1 MISSSKSWMS
11 EAQSWLASPCAYTT
25 AKCLSS
31 HVHALQMVL
40 NDSAQ
45 IRTTLQGF
53 SSVLQEMSQVCDVT
67 TLQQQLVDADRQVAD
82 VQDSF
87 TAPLSQLEHAAAEVE
102 AIETEVRR
110 MENDVAEIKTLLLS
124 PETFPSPREEGLKEV
139 EQKIQTM
146 RRTVAEIQKC
156 KPGLCLPEK
165 ADETLTVFSVV
176 DNLQALL
183 LELEKKVPAVF
194 IQQPPTPIQAKA
206 PSAGQTIFQSELP
219 KSTSDGAEKE
229 DTEQGQI
236 KIVHFKEDVLKR
248 SGATLL
254 TVEQSSP
261 ELRQS
266 LTLDSAQ
273 QREHQGVLQAE
284 EATEKKDS
292 EQHRVE
298 EGGGGVLWWLWD
310 AFLGASPEVKK
321 VESYCGKKT
330 VIQYYFTVLQSFWSC
345 LSTLGDAC
353 YPRSS
358 T

>member
-273 QREHQGVLQAE
+273 VR
-284 EATEKKDS
+284 KP
-292 EQHRVE
+292 
-298 EGGGGVLWWLWD
+298 
-310 AFLGASPEVKK
+310 F
-321 VESYCGKKT
+321 
-330 VIQYYFTVLQSFWSC
+330 
-345 LSTLGDAC
+345 
-353 YPRSS
+353 SS
-358 T
+358 L